1 MMICPVA
8 GAIGTLLEI
17 LIRNENTVSIKAV
30 LSLGIFALS
39 LAFLLWILVSLSP
52 VLIPLIEGTYPTFA
66 SLYIV
71 SLDGPIVNAL
81 MWSGVG
87 SLGLLALQVITE
99 DSDPN
104 GVSWFIL
111 LVVKL
116 LLVVFVLDGAFW
128 FYEYIV
134 GLLS

>member
-17 LIRNENTVSIKAV
+17 LIRNESAVSIKAV

-39 LAFLLWILVSLSP
+39 LAFLLWILISLSP
-52 VLIPLIEGTYPTFA
+52 VLIPLIEETYPTFA

-87 SLGLLALQVITE
+87 LLGLLALQVITE
-99 DSDPN
+99 DSDPS
-104 GVSWFIL
+104 GVSWIVLLMARVL
-111 LVVKL
+111 LVGL
-116 LLVVFVLDGAFW
+116 VLDGAFW
-128 FYEYIV
+128 FYEYIA